1 MFKGSTTLLLN
12 EATVKEALQEWF
24 DKRVDARYI
33 ACSVI
38 KSVTQKVG
46 TYGGDGFE
54 VKLEEVVVPEPV
66 DSIL

>member
-1 MFKGSTTLLLN
+1 MFKGNTTVLLN

-24 DKRVDARYI
+24 DERLTSDRRN
-33 ACSVI
+33 VI

-54 VKLEEVVVPEPV
+54 VKLEEVVAVSAGIGDV
-66 DSIL
+66 Q